1 MKLSQFAAIA
11 VLASV
16 LAVSA
21 CANTIKGVGRDA
33 ANTVNATAVC
43 RQSGRQRR
51 KLARPALDLLASASQ
66 AEARTLCLRFI

>member
-33 ANTVNATAVC
+33 ANTVNATQSAGKTVANAVN
-43 RQSGRQRR
+43 
-51 KLARPALDLLASASQ
+51 
-66 AEARTLCLRFI
+66 